1 MTHGSAS
8 PAGAERLRAAVVA
21 GETSVERVVEE
32 TLATIARLDERVGAF
47 RSVLADKA
55 RERAGELDSALSR
68 GEEPGPL
75 FGIPLAL
82 KSNMCLEGAAV
93 DCGSRVLQDWRAP
106 YTATFVERALEAGA
120 VPIGMTHMDEFA
132 MGSSGENSAFGVPR
146 NPWDLARTS
155 GGSSSGS
162 AAAVASRMVPLAL
175 GSDTGGS
182 VRQPAALCGICG
194 LKPTYGR
201 VSRYGLVAF
210 ASSLDQVSPLATN
223 VRDIELLF
231 GALAGRDPRDA
242 TSLAAPAPRSEE
254 GADLAGLSIGLPHEF
269 FPDGRDGLDPDVR
282 TRVEEAL
289 GVLERLGARLSE
301 VSLSALPLSL
311 ATYYV
316 IATAE
321 ASSNLARYD
330 GVRYGSRAGGERSLE
345 EMFARTRETGFGDE
359 VKRRILLGTYV
370 LSSGY
375 YDAWYRSALRSRG
388 FLARE
393 FDQAFERFDLLVG
406 PTSPTIAFRLGE
418 RSQDP
423 LAMYQS
429 DVLTVPAS
437 LAGLPALSV
446 PCGFARPNGSQPQ
459 DGPEL
464 PVGLQIVG
472 PRGDDARVL
481 RVGRIFQEHTAHHR
495 ALPPLLR
502 GGEA

>member
-1 MTHGSAS
+1 MKGVAD
-8 PAGAERLRAAVVA
+8 AADLRAAIVA
-21 GETSVERVVEE
+21 GETSVASVVDEIL
-32 TLATIARLDERVGAF
+32 TTIARLDERVGAF
-47 RSVLADKA
+47 RSVLADEA
-55 RERAGELDSALSR
+55 RERAGELDRALAR
-68 GEEPGPL
+68 GDEPGPL
-75 FGIPLAL
+75 FGVPLAL

-93 DCGSRVLQDWRAP
+93 DCGSRMLETWRAP
-106 YTATFVERALEAGA
+106 YTATFVERALAAGA

-223 VRDIELLF
+223 VRDLELLF
-231 GALAGRDPRDA
+231 GAITGHDPRDA
-242 TSLAAPAPRSEE
+242 TSLAASAPRPEE
-254 GADLAGLSIGLPHEF
+254 QTDLAGLAIGLPREF
-269 FPDGRDGLDPDVR
+269 FPGGQGGLAPDVR
-282 TRVEEAL
+282 ERVEEAL
-289 GVLERLGARLSE
+289 GVLERLGAHPSE

-330 GVRYGSRAGGERSLE
+330 GVRYGSRAGGAGSLE
-345 EMFARTRETGFGDE
+345 EMLARTREAGFGDE

-375 YDAWYRSALRSRG
+375 YDAWYRSALRARRL
-388 FLARE
+388 LARE
-393 FDQAFERFDLLVG
+393 FDQAFQRFDLLVG
-406 PTSPTIAFRLGE
+406 PTSPTTAFRLGE

-446 PCGFARPNGSQPQ
+446 PCGFVRQ
-459 DGPEL
+459 DGAEL
-464 PVGLQIVG
+464 PVGLQILG
-472 PRGDDARVL
+472 PRGADARVL
-481 RVGRIFQEHTAHHR
+481 RAGRVFQEHTAHHR
-495 ALPPLLR
+495 RSPPLLG
-502 GGEA
+502 GGEP